1 MFTYI
6 SICLPTFNNKKTTI
20 QKNILR
26 MKIDNRDVAIDTKL
40 NLFMTEKVVLKI
52 VLTIFEY

>member
-1 MFTYI
+1 
-6 SICLPTFNNKKTTI
+6 
-20 QKNILR
+20 
-26 MKIDNRDVAIDTKL
+26 MKIDNRDVAIDNKL